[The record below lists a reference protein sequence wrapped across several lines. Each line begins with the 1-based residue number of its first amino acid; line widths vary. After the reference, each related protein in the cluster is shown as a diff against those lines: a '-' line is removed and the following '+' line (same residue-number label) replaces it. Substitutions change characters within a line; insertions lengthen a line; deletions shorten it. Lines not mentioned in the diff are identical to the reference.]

1 MIYKT
6 YFCIKILLITNM
18 VQVSKLHTLRGHTDC
33 IYSLHKGVEDNEF
46 YSGAGDGMVV
56 KWDINDPDNGQL
68 LVKVPNSVY
77 SLCLTDDH
85 LKMIVGHNYEGIH
98 IIDIS
103 TKKELASLKL
113 TDAAIFDIKTIGS
126 NCAVATGTGEVFI
139 ISIAGTQVSILHK
152 IKASDKS
159 ARCISINRS
168 LGIMAVGYSDHL
180 VRIFSLDDFQLLQT
194 LTGHTNSVFTVR
206 FTPDGQKLITAGRD
220 ARFKVWNVNTWEL
233 VETVV
238 AHLYAIN
245 HIDFSPNGKH
255 FVTCSMDKSVKVW
268 DLATFKLLK
277 VIDKS
282 RHAGHGTSV
291 NKLLWSTHENQ
302 LISASDDRTISIWDI
317 KFS

>member
-1 MIYKT
+1 
-6 YFCIKILLITNM
+6 M
-18 VQVSKLHTLRGHTDC
+18 VQVSKLNTLRGHTDC
-33 IYSLHKGVEDNEF
+33 IYCLEQGAVSNEF

-56 KWDINDPDNGQL
+56 KWDINEPEDGHL

-77 SLCLTDDH
+77 ALCLTDDH

-113 TDAAIFDIKTIGS
+113 TDAAIFDIKTFGT
-126 NCAVATGTGEVFI
+126 NCVVATGSGDVYVVNI
-139 ISIAGTQVSILHK
+139 VGAQASILHK

-159 ARCISINRS
+159 ARCISINDS
-168 LGIMAVGYSDHL
+168 LGIMAVGYSDHQ
-180 VRIFSLDDFQLLQT
+180 VRIFSLKDYQLLQT
-194 LTGHTNSVFTVR
+194 LTGHTNSVFTAR
-206 FTPDGQKLITAGRD
+206 FTPDGQQLITAGRD
-220 ARFKVWNVNTWEL
+220 ARFKVWDVHTWES

-238 AHLYAIN
+238 AHMYAIN
-245 HIDFSPNGKH
+245 HIDFSPHGKH
-255 FVTCSMDKSVKVW
+255 FVTCSIDKTVKVW

-291 NKLLWSTHENQ
+291 NKLLWSTHKNQ

-317 KFS
+317 KFN

>member
-1 MIYKT
+1 
-6 YFCIKILLITNM
+6 M
-18 VQVSKLHTLRGHTDC
+18 VQVSKLNTLRGHTDC
-33 IYSLHKGVEDNEF
+33 IYSLEQGAGSNEF
-46 YSGAGDGMVV
+46 YSAAGDGMVV
-56 KWDINDPDNGQL
+56 KWDLNDPENGHL

-77 SLCLTDDH
+77 ALSLTDDH
-85 LKMIVGHNYEGIH
+85 LKMVVGHNYEGIH
-98 IIDIS
+98 VIDLS

-113 TDAAIFDIKTIGS
+113 TDAAIFDIKILGS
-126 NCAVATGTGEVFI
+126 TCFVATGSGELFVTKLHGAQI
-139 ISIAGTQVSILHK
+139 SILHK
-152 IKASDKS
+152 INLSDKS
-159 ARCISINRS
+159 ARSISINQS
-168 LGIMAVGYSDHL
+168 LGIMAVGYSDYM
-180 VRIFSLDDFQLLQT
+180 VRIFSLKDFQLLQT
-194 LTGHTNSVFTVR
+194 LSGHTNSVFTVR
-206 FTPDGQKLITAGRD
+206 FTPDGQQLITAGRD
-220 ARFKVWNVNTWEL
+220 ARFKVWDVHTWEL

-238 AHLYAIN
+238 AHMYAIN

-317 KFS
+317 KFN